1 MIVNKPTDRQADQK
15 LDFRDM
21 SNSYEIY
28 ILIRF
33 VCKRGSERMSSLP
46 VVVFILCNEILDC
59 KNLNVAVKIGEQSE
73 HINSCLLWFS
83 SKFKDLS
90 NLSNWDIL
98 AHFVSVL

>member
-1 MIVNKPTDRQADQK
+1 
-15 LDFRDM
+15 
-21 SNSYEIY
+21 
-28 ILIRF
+28 
-33 VCKRGSERMSSLP
+33 MSSLP
-46 VVVFILCNEILDC
+46 VVVFILCNEMLDC
-59 KNLNVAVKIGEQSE
+59 KNQTLNVAVKIGEKSE